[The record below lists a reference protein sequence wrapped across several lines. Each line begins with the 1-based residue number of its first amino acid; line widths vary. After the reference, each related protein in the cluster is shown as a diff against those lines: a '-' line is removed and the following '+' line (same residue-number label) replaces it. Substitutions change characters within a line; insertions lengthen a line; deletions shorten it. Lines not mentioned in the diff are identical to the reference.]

1 VGGIRFKLS
10 IVTFVLIAF
19 VTGAT
24 SFIVMNV
31 MDGFILKELVKR
43 GFSISRS
50 ISTAAGYSIL
60 SNDKLALDNLT
71 AKIKEYQKDLVY
83 VATVDEKGEV
93 KAHSELSK
101 MGEKFEK
108 ITGHVVEEA
117 KDGSLARKIMREG
130 VEVYEFETPI
140 LFTGKVVGAVYLGID
155 GRTLISSQLM
165 ARKKIFFV
173 SLMILALGVAG
184 VFFLSAFITTP
195 VKKLAEG
202 VSHMKEGE
210 YRGEIPVY
218 SKDELGDLTRNFN
231 EMAKKIMDQQ
241 GKLRKSADDL
251 EEAYVSTVRILAA
264 AIDARDEY
272 TLGHSER
279 VAEYSLLMG
288 KELDLSKEELKDLEM
303 ACLFH
308 DVGKIRTPDRILLKR
323 APLDHDEYRIM
334 MNHPLDGSNILLLA
348 GSLHKHVP
356 AVLHH
361 HEWFNGEGYPYGLK
375 GDEIPLFASI
385 ISISDAY
392 DAMCTSRPYRKGLSK
407 DEALREIS
415 RNSGVQFSPS
425 LTDIFIHIVKGLE
438 AEKVA
443 SVERAST

>member
-1 VGGIRFKLS
+1 
-10 IVTFVLIAF
+10 VLIAF
-19 VTGAT
+19 VTGGT

-71 AKIKEYQKDLVY
+71 AKIKEYQEDLVY

-93 KAHSELSK
+93 RAHSELSK
-101 MGEKFEK
+101 MGEKFENIK
-108 ITGHVVEEA
+108 GQVVEEA

-130 VEVYEFETPI
+130 VDVYEFETPI
-140 LFTGKVVGAVYLGID
+140 IFTGKEVGAVYLGID
-155 GRTLISSQLM
+155 GSILISSQLV

-173 SLMILALGVAG
+173 SLMILAFGVAG
-184 VFFLSAFITTP
+184 VFFLSGFITTP
-195 VKKLAEG
+195 VKRLAAA
-202 VSHMKEGE
+202 VSDMKEGE
-210 YRGEIPVY
+210 YGGEIHVY
-218 SKDELGDLTRNFN
+218 SKDELGDLTRDFN

-241 GKLRKSADDL
+241 GKLLKSAEDL
-251 EEAYVSTVRILAA
+251 EESYVSTVRILAA

-279 VAEYSLLMG
+279 VAEYSLLVG

-308 DVGKIRTPDRILLKR
+308 DVGKIRTPDRILHKR
-323 APLDHDEYRIM
+323 APLDTDEYRVM
-334 MNHPLDGSNILLLA
+334 MNHPQDGSNILLLA

-375 GDEIPLFASI
+375 EDEIPLFASI
-385 ISISDAY
+385 IAISDAY
-392 DAMCTSRPYRKGLSK
+392 DAMCSSRPYRKGLSM
-407 DEALREIS
+407 DEALNEIS
-415 RNSGVQFSPS
+415 THSGNQFSPS
-425 LTDIFIHIVKGLE
+425 LAEIFIHIVKGKE
-438 AEKVA
+438 TEKGA
-443 SVERAST
+443 STERAIT